1 MLHECLQHDRPS
13 VCSWLEECLKTLQDS
28 QANNI
33 NSITHKQVAVTP
45 ALLLHS
51 SSSWSSS
58 TGR

>member
-33 NSITHKQVAVTP
+33 NSITHKQVPPLVT
-45 ALLLHS
+45 LVLHS
-51 SSSWSSS
+51 ASSWSSS